1 MVCNGFKGGIGT
13 ASRKIEV
20 QGEQYIVGVL
30 VQCNYNWG
38 GDSLRIGNKAV
49 SNMLPV
55 GQHCFT
61 DRSIERHA
69 DYYPY
74 CDQLEANASPTST
87 PEGSIIIVVA
97 TDAPLLPHQLRRVAK
112 RPSLGLGR
120 LGAISGA
127 GSGDIFVAFSTANAD
142 RISEYEFTNI
152 DAYPN
157 DRLGTVFAATVQ
169 ATEEAIVN
177 AMVAAD
183 TVIGVSGLRV
193 AEMPEDEVRAIFDR
207 DAN

>member
-1 MVCNGFKGGIGT
+1 MRLEAMRIATTGTVEEGAVGGGTGMVCNGFKGGIGT

-20 QGEQYIVGVL
+20 QGGQYIVGVL

-49 SNMLPV
+49 SNVLPI

-74 CDQLEANASPTST
+74 CDELEANTRSSST

-112 RPSLGLGR
+112 RPFSWARQTRCNQWCR
-120 LGAISGA
+120 L
-127 GSGDIFVAFSTANAD
+127 
-142 RISEYEFTNI
+142 RRY
-152 DAYPN
+152 
-157 DRLGTVFAATVQ
+157 
-169 ATEEAIVN
+169 
-177 AMVAAD
+177 
-183 TVIGVSGLRV
+183 LRC
-193 AEMPEDEVRAIFDR
+193 IL
-207 DAN
+207 NS